1 AAGRLGQPQLAVEL
15 LITDRPDRAEE
26 LAQYIDQL
34 NANRQTL
41 ERSIQLAAGKQ
52 ARELL
57 EADGQA
63 ALVLADRGWHA
74 GVIGIVAGRLAEKF
88 HRPVVLISWDSMGV
102 KPGVGSARSIPGFN
116 LHAALQ
122 ACDEYLV
129 SHGGHAAAAGLKIEE
144 GRLDGFRAAFCEV
157 AAEEITEDQ
166 KIAELRI
173 DAESP
178 LSAFTLDTVHQIQ
191 RLAPFGQN
199 NARPLLCTTGVK
211 LAEAP
216 KPIGSGGRHLSLRL
230 VQHGVS
236 LRAVAFGGGEWADE
250 LVAVEDTIDIAFRPV
265 INSFRGRQS
274 VEMHLVDWR
283 ATEA

>member
-1 AAGRLGQPQLAVEL
+1 
-15 LITDRPDRAEE
+15 
-26 LAQYIDQL
+26 
-34 NANRQTL
+34 
-41 ERSIQLAAGKQ
+41 
-52 ARELL
+52 
-57 EADGQA
+57 
-63 ALVLADRGWHA
+63 
-74 GVIGIVAGRLAEKF
+74 
-88 HRPVVLISWDSMGV
+88 MGV

-144 GRLDGFRAAFCEV
+144 GRLDAFRAAFCEV
-157 AAEEITEDQ
+157 ASEEITEEQ

-173 DAESP
+173 DAEAP
-178 LSAFTLDTVHQIQ
+178 LSAFTLDTVRRIEQ
-191 RLAPFGQN
+191 LSPFGQSN
-199 NARPLLCTTGVK
+199 PRPLLCTSGVT
-211 LAEAP
+211 LAEPP

-236 LRAVAFGGGEWADE
+236 LRAVAFGGGDWADE
-250 LVAVEDTIDIAFRPV
+250 LTAVDGTIDIAFRPV

-283 ATEA
+283 ATEQ